1 MTLTTPTQLNVE
13 RVRHAI
19 KARLLQVR
27 QISQLTPR
35 MVRVTFH
42 GPDLGDFISASFDDH
57 MKLFFPQDGKLVLPE
72 KTPEGIRFPADA
84 PRPPARD
91 YTPRRYRPADN
102 ELDIDFVLHGE
113 GPAATWVANAQVG
126 DSLAV
131 AGPRGSFVIPQG
143 FDWQL
148 LIGDETALPAIGRRL
163 EEMAPGAQ
171 VHVIALVEDAT
182 EEQVFQTQ
190 ADLHITWLHR
200 KQGKQSQVQSKE
212 QSPSQAQP
220 QTHEQRQSQVQSQ
233 PLVDAV
239 HRFAFPAGEG
249 FIWGGG
255 EAAQMRAITQFL
267 LDEKG
272 IDKSRVRVSNYWK
285 QGSAQE

>member
-13 RVRHAI
+13 RVRHTI
-19 KARLLQVR
+19 KARLLKVR

-57 MKLFFPQDGKLVLPE
+57 MKLFFPQDGKPVLPE

-163 EEMAPGAQ
+163 EEMTPGAQ

-200 KQGKQSQVQSKE
+200 KQSQVQSE
-212 QSPSQAQP
+212 ETSPSQAQP
-220 QTHEQRQSQVQSQ
+220 QSAGQLQSRVQSQ